1 MTTKSRPGRWERNK
15 EAGMT
20 KARKVGDWK
29 AVAAGRTHKPRELR
43 NGRGLTNI
51 PRLSDVGSAAYRR
64 LMEKIGNRGH

>member
-1 MTTKSRPGRWERNK
+1 
-15 EAGMT
+15 MT